1 MTTNQDWLTPEAQA
15 VIARAE
21 AMIPKL
27 RERAVAAD
35 DAGQVPKETVAEMK
49 EAGLFRVLQQKK
61 WGGYEMD
68 PRVFAQVQMAL
79 PGTAVPAASALAE
92 ANLRKLRLFT
102 VTPPVMGAARLRGAS
117 AGDRVHAPSSD
128 SPPPAPRGRH
138 R

>member
-79 PGTAVPAASALAE
+79 ARGCMSTAWIYGVVAVHPWQLAFYPE
-92 ANLRKLRLFT
+92 QAQQE
-102 VTPPVMGAARLRGAS
+102 V
-117 AGDRVHAPSSD
+117 
-128 SPPPAPRGRH
+128 
-138 R
+138 